1 MTDRT
6 FDAVDVAIVGGG
18 VVGCATAWN
27 LAKAGVRVAV
37 FERAT
42 VASEQSSRAWGFIRQ
57 QGRHEAEI
65 PLAIEAK
72 REWASLTQHYGQAAT
87 GYTRGGI
94 LVPAE
99 TPDDEERV
107 TRGHELARQFGMSTR
122 IVDRAGIA
130 ELVPQLAG
138 NWRSGLFTEDD
149 AHGDPHTSTRTIAQ
163 AAKEAGAR
171 IFENEPVL
179 DIETSGGRISGIA
192 TLSGRC
198 AAGAVLI
205 AGGIG
210 SRALAL
216 KLGINLPIQVVT
228 SSVGATTPA
237 SPFTQIAVWAP
248 RVAYRPKAD
257 GSFTLGNGYR
267 GLGADYNITPASFSN
282 LRYFLPA
289 YRQNWRL
296 LRLTI
301 GGDFVSQARAMIS
314 AAAAAKPL
322 PEPRPN
328 ASKVQRNFAAFK
340 QLFPHLDG
348 LGLERMWAG
357 RIDLTPDVIP
367 IIDQP
372 DRNRSLFVAAG
383 FSGHGFA
390 LGPSV
395 GKQLAEWIAGGR
407 PSLDLGKFR
416 LSRFEEGEAKREK
429 QAL

>member
-1 MTDRT
+1 MAQKA

-18 VVGCATAWN
+18 IVGCATAWN

-65 PLAIEAK
+65 PLAVEAK
-72 REWASLTQHYGQAAT
+72 REWENLTQLYGCDAT
-87 GYTRGGI
+87 KYTQGGI

-99 TPDDEERV
+99 TEEDEERV
-107 TRGHELARQFGMSTR
+107 VRGHELAKQFGMATR
-122 IVDRAGIA
+122 IVNRAGVS
-130 ELVPQLAG
+130 ELIPQLAG
-138 NWRSGLFTEDD
+138 NWRSGLYTPDD
-149 AHGDPHTSTRTIAQ
+149 AHGEPPTSTRTIA
-163 AAKEAGAR
+163 AAAREAGAR
-171 IFENEPVL
+171 IYENEPVL
-179 DIETSGGRISGIA
+179 DIETTGGRVSGII

-198 AAGAVLI
+198 AAGTVLI
-205 AGGIG
+205 AGGVG
-210 SRALAL
+210 APALA
-216 KLGINLPIQVVT
+216 KKVGFNLPIQVIT
-228 SSVGATTPA
+228 SSVGQTTPA
-237 SPFTQIAVWAP
+237 ERFTRIAVWGP

-267 GLGADYNITPASFSN
+267 GLGADYNITPASFGN

-301 GGDFVSQARAMIS
+301 GGDFISQAHAMLS
-314 AAAAAKPL
+314 AVAAAKPL
-322 PEPRPN
+322 PEPRVN
-328 ASKVQRNFAAFK
+328 ARKVERNLAAFK
-340 QLFPHLDG
+340 ALFPHLSH
-348 LGLERMWAG
+348 LQLNRMWAG

-367 IIDQP
+367 IIDRP
-372 DRNRSLFVAAG
+372 DRNRDIFVAAG

-395 GKQLAEWIAGGR
+395 GKQLAEWIVRGKS
-407 PSLDLGKFR
+407 SLDLHKFR
-416 LSRFEEGEAKREK
+416 LARFVEGDAKREK